1 MREIGGRIGA
11 LAAALALL
19 GGCGTTTIVKTVTV
33 PPRSPYALGDYEGT
47 TSQGLPISLNVQAGE
62 IVDISFRWRARCADG
77 RVHANGIDLG
87 GGVTIDHG
95 SFATR
100 GILDT
105 GAHAEISGRI
115 SGSSASGT
123 LSRWGNS
130 AFDTSCPDRGVRWSA
145 HAARGGS
152 GF

>member
-1 MREIGGRIGA
+1 MREIGGRIGV
-11 LAAALALL
+11 LAAAVALL

-33 PPRSPYALGDYEGT
+33 PARSPHTLGDYEGT
-47 TSQGLPISLNVQAGE
+47 TSQGLPISLSVQDGE
-62 IVDISFRWRARCADG
+62 IADISFRWRARCADG
-77 RVHANGIDLG
+77 RVHTNGIDLG
-87 GGVTIDHG
+87 GGFSLDKG
-95 SFATR
+95 SFATS

-115 SGSSASGT
+115 SGGNASGT

-145 HAARGGS
+145 RLARGGS
-152 GF
+152 GS